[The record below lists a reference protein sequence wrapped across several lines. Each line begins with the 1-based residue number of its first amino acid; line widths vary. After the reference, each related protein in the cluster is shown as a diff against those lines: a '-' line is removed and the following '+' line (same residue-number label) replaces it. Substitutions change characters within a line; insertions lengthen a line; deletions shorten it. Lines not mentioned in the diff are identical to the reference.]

1 MNKKKGAQVSSELES
16 DRAMVAINLTRPDL
30 ELLDSLSI
38 VLVSMR
44 SRPSCQFDI
53 PVVMIM

>member
-1 MNKKKGAQVSSELES
+1 
-16 DRAMVAINLTRPDL
+16 
-30 ELLDSLSI
+30 LDSLSI

-44 SRPSCQFDI
+44 SRPSRQFDI

>member
-1 MNKKKGAQVSSELES
+1 V
-16 DRAMVAINLTRPDL
+16 
-30 ELLDSLSI
+30 DSLSI

-44 SRPSCQFDI
+44 SRPSRQFDI